1 MTAVA
6 LGSIGVAAVLV
17 VAHATPWN
25 PRQSALSAT
34 HRLATTFEDPAAE
47 LGTSACPSPSP
58 GGEAAPALAGVMA
71 RCLGTGHITDVGL
84 ALAGEPTLLN
94 VWASW
99 CAPCR
104 QELPVLDAYA
114 GIPEAVRVV
123 GLDVRDRPSSAAAL
137 MRDLRI
143 RYPSYANADN
153 VAAALAAPP
162 LLPLSYLVKA
172 DGTVRRLQGV
182 LVFRDVGQIAR
193 TIAEAIGP

>member
-1 MTAVA
+1 M
-6 LGSIGVAAVLV
+6 
-17 VAHATPWN
+17 
-25 PRQSALSAT
+25 
-34 HRLATTFEDPAAE
+34 
-47 LGTSACPSPSP
+47 
-58 GGEAAPALAGVMA
+58 
-71 RCLGTGHITDVGL
+71 
-84 ALAGEPTLLN
+84 
-94 VWASW
+94 
-99 CAPCR
+99 
-104 QELPVLDAYA
+104 LDAYA